1 MIKIIDLHFQGL
13 PQTIAAFLVE
23 TTEGAALIETG
34 PHSTLPAL
42 EKALRAEG
50 YELAD
55 VGHVFLTHI
64 HLDHGGAAW
73 FFAKNGATIY
83 LHPLGERHLEN
94 PEKLLASARQIYKD
108 EMDRLWGDLQPIE
121 KERLR
126 VVGHEEEIR
135 VGETVFKALHT
146 PGHAVHHIAWQI
158 DRVLFTGDVAGIKI
172 DGGIVV
178 PPCPPPDI
186 HLPDWQASIQLIK
199 SKGFDALYLTHF
211 GLATDVENHLSELE
225 TRLLDW
231 ANWMKP
237 YFENNANPAE
247 VTPLFQAYVAS
258 QLEAAGIQ
266 GEDLEKYESANP
278 AWMSVVG
285 LLRYWRKATQA

>member
-1 MIKIIDLHFQGL
+1 
-13 PQTIAAFLVE
+13 
-23 TTEGAALIETG
+23 
-34 PHSTLPAL
+34 
-42 EKALRAEG
+42 
-50 YELAD
+50 
-55 VGHVFLTHI
+55 
-64 HLDHGGAAW
+64 
-73 FFAKNGATIY
+73 
-83 LHPLGERHLEN
+83 
-94 PEKLLASARQIYKD
+94 
-108 EMDRLWGDLQPIE
+108 
-121 KERLR
+121 
-126 VVGHEEEIR
+126 
-135 VGETVFKALHT
+135 
-146 PGHAVHHIAWQI
+146 
-158 DRVLFTGDVAGIKI
+158 
-172 DGGIVV
+172 
-178 PPCPPPDI
+178 CPPPDI
-186 HLPDWQASIQLIK
+186 HLPVLQASIQLIK